1 MADNFISRIL
11 DSLMGRLASAMMDQ
25 TRKQF
30 VESIVERRAYRQGW
44 QRESLKVKANQSND
58 NVTLNLIGK
67 AVDQSLSMLFGESL
81 AVDLGGVDDD
91 ADPQLWLNNAWKA
104 NRGEVLLKRLGMMG
118 ADAGICYAKII
129 PNAKQLLGVDYPR
142 LIALDPLY
150 MEVYTE
156 PSDYEK
162 VMRYVYEYATEDP
175 ETQKEVKYKQVFALE
190 DGAWIVRD
198 YQTQPGASKYELTN
212 EENYT
217 EANGVDFSPVLNWQN
232 LPSVAGIEGKP
243 DVTGDIIQLQDKINY
258 AASNINKIIRLN
270 AHPRWYAT
278 GFGSGQLATIN
289 WGPEE
294 MLKLPNDSQV
304 GSAEMSSELEGS
316 REWVKW
322 LTQSLYSLMRSVDVA
337 TVKDKLGQLTNF
349 GVRMLY
355 QDALAKNNDKRDLYG
370 EAIEEL
376 SRRMLKIGG
385 VYSESLEPIR
395 VVWPEPLPNS
405 EKEEIEAIAKD
416 LDYGLVS
423 AQTASGKR
431 GYDWSVEQERIA
443 DEKAAEGN
451 VGDEILRLFE
461 TGRGA

>member
-1 MADNFISRIL
+1 
-11 DSLMGRLASAMMDQ
+11 
-25 TRKQF
+25 
-30 VESIVERRAYRQGW
+30 
-44 QRESLKVKANQSND
+44 
-58 NVTLNLIGK
+58 
-67 AVDQSLSMLFGESL
+67 
-81 AVDLGGVDDD
+81 
-91 ADPQLWLNNAWKA
+91 
-104 NRGEVLLKRLGMMG
+104 
-118 ADAGICYAKII
+118 
-129 PNAKQLLGVDYPR
+129 
-142 LIALDPLY
+142 
-150 MEVYTE
+150 
-156 PSDYEK
+156 
-162 VMRYVYEYATEDP
+162 
-175 ETQKEVKYKQVFALE
+175 
-190 DGAWIVRD
+190 
-198 YQTQPGASKYELTN
+198 
-212 EENYT
+212 
-217 EANGVDFSPVLNWQN
+217 
-232 LPSVAGIEGKP
+232 
-243 DVTGDIIQLQDKINY
+243 
-258 AASNINKIIRLN
+258 
-270 AHPRWYAT
+270 
-278 GFGSGQLATIN
+278 
-289 WGPEE
+289 

-395 VVWPEPLPNS
+395 VVWPEPLPSN

-443 DEKAAEGN
+443 DEKVAEGS